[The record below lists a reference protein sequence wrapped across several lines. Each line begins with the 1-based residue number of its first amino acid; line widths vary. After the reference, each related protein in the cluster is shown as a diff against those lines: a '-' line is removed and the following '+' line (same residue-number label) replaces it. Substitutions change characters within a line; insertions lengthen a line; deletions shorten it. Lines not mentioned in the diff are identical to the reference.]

1 MGESIFRKFLNL
13 FKKTKKND
21 QAGAESISDRYGINT
36 AKDNPLYEK
45 ESVGDRYGTD
55 EGSVYTNPIFDA
67 IGEQELQKQELPKQ
81 ELPEQEPAEKELT
94 NEELTETEG
103 ESNETPLGGAGAEP
117 LPNLLG
123 NIGGLPSVGSIERM
137 APGVKLEKES
147 LNKNFAR
154 ALEALE
160 EYQTLVTKPHTI
172 SVNDAELRRTGV
184 YFNPKVNLY
193 AEALS
198 EEHLSEAEKTY
209 LKLAD
214 FIYWTEKAVYGWKGL
229 FTRRSDNLKRLTPV
243 FANMLMQAYGLLP
256 KVAHLESAVPPYLMA
271 TDQETYNFSDVINHA
286 VTAGRSGGL
295 AMRGLENENSDVI
308 MFSRKDASKAA
319 QNARKTGKLK
329 QEGMD
334 ADIYE
339 EIMEH
344 RRNATRE
351 ARMNLKIPT
360 LPMGYTGQK
369 AVEQVDS
376 YLADLRKLM
385 TALEDTAESAEF
397 SVMDD
402 ERLGVHDQQARNFRL
417 ARLMYLV
424 MQHRDTLEAI
434 VTNVPNVA
442 HMPGYEE
449 INNLGVMR
457 GQTLSEAVASLN
469 TSAMNEE
476 KYARLEDENGKE
488 LQAGEDYK
496 VGGGMASVAI
506 LDRKNRKVLRSPKG
520 LSKEKQETALNGI
533 KDEASGVVSR
543 FLGFNVC
550 AQAKAAGFVARDYKG
565 NNPTPTFGGSVMDM
579 ADGEVADNINLL
591 MGLESQ
597 EFLQD
602 HRKSEKYRNMDVMK
616 QGRLIGE
623 IMKMNVLDYIIM
635 HDDRHTKNFLINL
648 DADETEAMVTGIDND
663 YVLGSDNSRQVGN
676 KNSAQ
681 VLAVINNR
689 IAMDSGV
696 TLEGGFPMMT
706 PEVKETLQNLDL
718 AALNHLLMPYA
729 DRVMRMAAV
738 HRAAELKKYAE
749 TVETCD
755 LTTPEGTEQFMKMA
769 VRSSMAEWV
778 KGMTLNQNTMH
789 TREMTNTVVRMVTDA
804 VFTAT
809 GFAGLGGINADKL
822 IEIMKYLGLSK
833 SEMENI
839 LLENLSSSKTENVK
853 ITKEELMESVFG
865 KALANYDE

>member
-1 MGESIFRKFLNL
+1 MFRKWYGMGDSIFSKLLGIFRKP
-13 FKKTKKND
+13 KKKE
-21 QAGAESISDRYGINT
+21 QGESESISDRYGVNHVV
-36 AKDNPLYEK
+36 DNSLYDSG
-45 ESVGDRYGTD
+45 SVDDNYGTV
-55 EGSVYTNPIFDA
+55 EGITYTNPLFDA
-67 IGEQELQKQELPKQ
+67 DAEQETAET
-81 ELPEQEPAEKELT
+81 EASAEQETAKTKAPD
-94 NEELTETEG
+94 NDVVR
-103 ESNETPLGGAGAEP
+103 EP
-117 LPNLLG
+117 LPNLTE
-123 NIGGLPSVGSIERM
+123 NIGGLPTVTSIQNM
-137 APGVKLEKES
+137 APGIKLEKES
-147 LNKNFAR
+147 LNKNFSN
-154 ALEALE
+154 ALGALE

-172 SVNDAELRRTGV
+172 SVNDAEMRRNGK
-184 YFNPKVNLY
+184 YLNPKVNLY
-193 AEALS
+193 AEAMS
-198 EEHLSEAEKTY
+198 EEKLTEAEKVY

-214 FIYWTEKAVYGWKGL
+214 FIHWTEKAVYGWKGL
-229 FTRRSDNLKRLTPV
+229 FTRRSDNLKRLSPV

-271 TDQETYNFSDVINHA
+271 TDQETYNFSDVIDHA

-295 AMRGLENENSDVI
+295 AMRGLENENSAI
-308 MFSRKDASKAA
+308 MLSPKEASRIA
-319 QNARKTGKLK
+319 QNAREAGQLK
-329 QEGMD
+329 QDDED

-339 EIMEH
+339 DIMEY
-344 RRNATRE
+344 RRNATRGV
-351 ARMNLKIPT
+351 RMNLIIPT
-360 LPMGYTGQK
+360 LPTGYTGQK
-369 AVEQVDS
+369 AVEQVDL

-385 TALEDTAESAEF
+385 TALEDTAESDEF

-424 MQHRDTLEAI
+424 IQHRDTLEA
-434 VTNVPNVA
+434 VVSNASNA
-442 HMPGYEE
+442 SQMPGYQE
-449 INNLGVMR
+449 IRQLGEMA
-457 GQTLSEAVASLN
+457 GETLSNAEKDLNAEAYKVEN
-469 TSAMNEE
+469 
-476 KYARLEDENGKE
+476 YARLEDENGNE
-488 LQAGEDYK
+488 LQANKDYK
-496 VGGGMASVAI
+496 VGGGQASVAI

-533 KDEASGVVSR
+533 KDEASGIVSR

-550 AQAKAAGFVARDYKG
+550 AQAKAAGFVSRDNNG
-565 NNPTPTFGGSVMDM
+565 ENPTPIFGGSVMDM
-579 ADGEVADNINLL
+579 ADGVEADNFNLL

-597 EFLQD
+597 ECLQE
-602 HRKSEKYRNMDVMK
+602 HRKKDNYRNLDVMK

-635 HDDRHTKNFLINL
+635 HDDRHTKNFLVNL

-676 KNSAQ
+676 KKSAQ
-681 VLAVINNR
+681 VLAAINNK

-755 LTTPEGTEQFMKMA
+755 LTTQEGTEQFIKKA

-778 KGMTLNQNTMH
+778 KGMTLNQDSLH
-789 TREMTNTVVRMVTDA
+789 PREMTNTVVRMMTDV
-804 VFTAT
+804 VFS
-809 GFAGLGGINADKL
+809 GYGWAGLGGISADKL
-822 IEIMKYLGLSK
+822 IEIMKYFGISN
-833 SEMENI
+833 SEAENI

-853 ITKEELMESVFG
+853 VTREELLASKIG
-865 KALANYDE
+865 KALAE

>member
-1 MGESIFRKFLNL
+1 M
-13 FKKTKKND
+13 
-21 QAGAESISDRYGINT
+21 DRVV
-36 AKDNPLYEK
+36 DNPLYEPGTI
-45 ESVGDRYGTD
+45 GDRYGTE
-55 EGSVYTNPIFDA
+55 EGTEYTNPLFDA
-67 IGEQELQKQELPKQ
+67 DTEQETAETEAPA
-81 ELPEQEPAEKELT
+81 EQETA
-94 NEELTETEG
+94 ETEAPVD
-103 ESNETPLGGAGAEP
+103 NAVRAP
-117 LPNLLG
+117 LPNLLE
-123 NIGGLPSVGSIERM
+123 NIGGLPTVTSIQNM
-137 APGVKLEKES
+137 APGIKLEKEN
-147 LNKNFAR
+147 LNKSFSN
-154 ALEALE
+154 ALSALE
-160 EYQTLVTKPHTI
+160 EYQTLVTKQHMI
-172 SVNDAELRRTGV
+172 SVNDAEMRRTGK

-193 AEALS
+193 AEAMS
-198 EEHLSEAEKTY
+198 EEKLTEAEKVY

-214 FIYWTEKAVYGWKGL
+214 FIHWTEKAVYGWKGL

-243 FANMLMQAYGLLP
+243 FANMLTQAYSLLP

-271 TDQETYNFSDVINHA
+271 TDQETYNFSDVIDHA

-295 AMRGLENENSDVI
+295 AMHGYENENSDAI
-308 MFSRKDASKAA
+308 MLSPKEASKTA
-319 QNARKTGKLK
+319 QNARKAGKLK
-329 QEGMD
+329 QDGED

-339 EIMEH
+339 NIMEH

-402 ERLGVHDQQARNFRL
+402 ERLGVHDQQALNFRL
-417 ARLMYLV
+417 ARLIYLV

-434 VTNVPNVA
+434 VTNVPNVS

-449 INNLGVMR
+449 INSLGGMR

-469 TSAMNEE
+469 EIAMNEAN
-476 KYARLEDENGKE
+476 YARLEDENGKE
-488 LQAGEDYK
+488 LQVDKDYK
-496 VGGGMASVAI
+496 VGGGSASVAI
-506 LDRKNRKVLRSPKG
+506 LDRKNKRVLRAPQG
-520 LSKEKQETALNGI
+520 FTKEKQKTALNGI

-550 AQAKAAGFVARDYKG
+550 AQAKAGGFVARDDKG
-565 NNPTPTFGGSVMDM
+565 NNPTPVFGGSVMEM
-579 ADGEVADNINLL
+579 ADGVEADSINLL

-597 EFLQD
+597 EFLQE
-602 HRKSEKYRNMDVMK
+602 HRKNDKYRNLDVMK

-635 HDDRHTKNFLINL
+635 HDDRHTKNFLVNL

-663 YVLGSDNSRQVGN
+663 YVLGSNNSRQAGN
-676 KNSAQ
+676 KKSAHA
-681 VLAVINNR
+681 LAAINDR
-689 IAMDSGV
+689 IVMDNGV
-696 TLEGGFPMMT
+696 KLETGFPMMT
-706 PEVKETLQNLDL
+706 QEVKETLQNLDP

-755 LTTPEGTEQFMKMA
+755 LTTPEGTEQFIKKA
-769 VRSSMAEWV
+769 VRSSMKEWLR
-778 KGMTLNQNTMH
+778 GSTLQDTYFNA
-789 TREMTNTVVRMVTDA
+789 RDATNTVVRMLIDA
-804 VFTAT
+804 VFTGEGAR
-809 GFAGLGGINADKL
+809 GFIDAEKMV
-822 IEIMKYLGLSK
+822 EVMKYLGISN
-833 SEMENI
+833 SEAENI
-839 LLENLSSSKTENVK
+839 MLENLSSSSTADVK
-853 ITKEELMESVFG
+853 ITREELMASKIG
-865 KALANYDE
+865 KALAEY

>member
-1 MGESIFRKFLNL
+1 MFRKWYGMGDSIFSKILGIFRKP
-13 FKKTKKND
+13 KSKD
-21 QAGAESISDRYGINT
+21 QSGSESISDRYGVDRVV
-36 AKDNPLYEK
+36 DNPLYEPGTI
-45 ESVGDRYGTD
+45 GDRYGTE
-55 EGSVYTNPIFDA
+55 EGTEYTNPLFDA
-67 IGEQELQKQELPKQ
+67 ATEQETAETEAPA
-81 ELPEQEPAEKELT
+81 EQEA
-94 NEELTETEG
+94 TETEA
-103 ESNETPLGGAGAEP
+103 PVDDAVRAP
-117 LPNLLG
+117 LPNLLE
-123 NIGGLPSVGSIERM
+123 NIGGMPTVTSIQNM
-137 APGVKLEKES
+137 APGVKLEKKS
-147 LNKNFAR
+147 LNKNFSN
-154 ALEALE
+154 ALDALE
-160 EYQTLVTKPHTI
+160 EYQTLVTKQHTI
-172 SVNDAELRRTGV
+172 SVNDVEMRRGNAFTL
-184 YFNPKVNLY
+184 YNNPKVNLY
-193 AEALS
+193 AEAMS
-198 EEHLSEAEKTY
+198 EEKLTEAEKVY

-214 FIYWTEKAVYGWKGL
+214 FIHWTEKAVYGWKGL

-243 FANMLMQAYGLLP
+243 FANMLTQAYGLLP

-271 TDQETYNFSDVINHA
+271 TDQETYNFSEVIDHA

-295 AMRGLENENSDVI
+295 AMRGLENENSDAI
-308 MFSRKDASKAA
+308 MLSPKEASKAA
-319 QNARKTGKLK
+319 QNARKAGKLK
-329 QEGMD
+329 LDDEN

-339 EIMEH
+339 DIMEH

-397 SVMDD
+397 SVVND
-402 ERLGVHDQQARNFRL
+402 ERLGVHDQQALNFRL

-424 MQHRDTLEAI
+424 MQHRDTLEAV

-449 INNLGVMR
+449 INSLGVMR

-469 TSAMNEE
+469 ASAMNEE
-476 KYARLEDENGKE
+476 NYARLEDENGNE
-488 LQAGEDYK
+488 LQVDKDYK

-506 LDRKNRKVLRSPKG
+506 LDRKNKRVLRAPKG
-520 LSKEKQETALNGI
+520 FTEEKQKTALNGI

-550 AQAKAAGFVARDYKG
+550 AQAKAAGFVARDDKG
-565 NNPTPTFGGSVMDM
+565 NNPTPVFGGSVMDM
-579 ADGEVADNINLL
+579 ADGEVAANINLL

-602 HRKSEKYRNMDVMK
+602 HRKNEEYRNIDVMK

-635 HDDRHTKNFLINL
+635 HDDRHTNNFLVNL

-681 VLAVINNR
+681 VLAAINNK

-738 HRAAELKKYAE
+738 HRAGELKKYAE

-755 LTTPEGTEQFMKMA
+755 LTTPEGTEQFIKKA

-778 KGMTLNQNTMH
+778 KGMTLNQDKVLP
-789 TREMTNTVVRMVTDA
+789 REMANTVVRMMTDA
-804 VFTAT
+804 VFT
-809 GFAGLGGINADKL
+809 GYGWAGLGGIDAGKL
-822 IEIMKYLGLSK
+822 IEIMKYFGISN
-833 SEMENI
+833 SEAENI

-853 ITKEELMESVFG
+853 VTREELMASKIG
-865 KALANYDE
+865 KALAE

>member
-1 MGESIFRKFLNL
+1 MFRKWYGMGDSIFSKLLGIFRKP
-13 FKKTKKND
+13 KKKE
-21 QAGAESISDRYGINT
+21 QGESESISDRYGVNHVV
-36 AKDNPLYEK
+36 DNSLYDSG
-45 ESVGDRYGTD
+45 SVDDNYGTV
-55 EGSVYTNPIFDA
+55 EGITYTNPLFDA
-67 IGEQELQKQELPKQ
+67 DAEQETAET
-81 ELPEQEPAEKELT
+81 EASAEQETAKTKAPD
-94 NEELTETEG
+94 NDVVR
-103 ESNETPLGGAGAEP
+103 EP
-117 LPNLLG
+117 LPNLTE
-123 NIGGLPSVGSIERM
+123 NIGGLPTVTSIQNM
-137 APGVKLEKES
+137 APGIKLEKES
-147 LNKNFAR
+147 LNKNFSN
-154 ALEALE
+154 ALGALE

-172 SVNDAELRRTGV
+172 SVNDAEMRRNGK
-184 YFNPKVNLY
+184 YLNPKVNLY
-193 AEALS
+193 AEAMS
-198 EEHLSEAEKTY
+198 EEKLTEAEKVY

-214 FIYWTEKAVYGWKGL
+214 FIHWTEKAVYGWKGL
-229 FTRRSDNLKRLTPV
+229 FTRRSDNLKRLSPV

-271 TDQETYNFSDVINHA
+271 TDQETYNFSDVIDHA

-295 AMRGLENENSDVI
+295 AMRGLENENSAI
-308 MFSRKDASKAA
+308 MLSPKEASRIA
-319 QNARKTGKLK
+319 QNAREAGQLK
-329 QEGMD
+329 QDDED

-339 EIMEH
+339 DIMEY
-344 RRNATRE
+344 RRNATRGV
-351 ARMNLKIPT
+351 RMNLIIPT
-360 LPMGYTGQK
+360 LPTGYTGQK
-369 AVEQVDS
+369 AVEQVDL

-385 TALEDTAESAEF
+385 TALEDTAESDEF

-424 MQHRDTLEAI
+424 IQHRDTLEA
-434 VTNVPNVA
+434 VVSNASNA
-442 HMPGYEE
+442 SQMPGYQE
-449 INNLGVMR
+449 IRQLGEMA
-457 GQTLSEAVASLN
+457 GETLSNAEKDLNAEAYKVEN
-469 TSAMNEE
+469 
-476 KYARLEDENGKE
+476 YARLEDENGNE
-488 LQAGEDYK
+488 LQANKDYK
-496 VGGGMASVAI
+496 VGGGQASVAI

-533 KDEASGVVSR
+533 KDEASGIVSR

-550 AQAKAAGFVARDYKG
+550 AQAKAGGFVARNQNG
-565 NNPTPTFGGSVMDM
+565 ENPTPIFGGSVMDM
-579 ADGEVADNINLL
+579 ADGVEADNFNLL

-597 EFLQD
+597 ECLQE
-602 HRKSEKYRNMDVMK
+602 HRKKDNYRNLDVMK

-635 HDDRHTKNFLINL
+635 HDDRHTKNFLVNL

-676 KNSAQ
+676 KKSAQ
-681 VLAVINNR
+681 VLAAINNK

-755 LTTPEGTEQFMKMA
+755 LTTPEGTEQFIKLA
-769 VRSSMAEWV
+769 VRSSMTEWV
-778 KGMTLNQNTMH
+778 KGMTLNQESLH
-789 TREMTNTVVRMVTDA
+789 PREMANTVVRMMTDV
-804 VFTAT
+804 VFS
-809 GFAGLGGINADKL
+809 GYGWAGLGGISADKL
-822 IEIMKYLGLSK
+822 IEIMKYFGISN
-833 SEMENI
+833 SEAENI

-853 ITKEELMESVFG
+853 ITREELLASKIG
-865 KALANYDE
+865 KALAEQ

>member
-1 MGESIFRKFLNL
+1 MFRKWYGMGDSIFSKLLGIFRKP
-13 FKKTKKND
+13 KKKE
-21 QAGAESISDRYGINT
+21 QGESESISDRYGVNHVV
-36 AKDNPLYEK
+36 DNSLYDSG
-45 ESVGDRYGTD
+45 SVDDNYGTV
-55 EGSVYTNPIFDA
+55 EGITYTNPLFDA
-67 IGEQELQKQELPKQ
+67 DAEQETE
-81 ELPEQEPAEKELT
+81 ETAETEASAEQET
-94 NEELTETEG
+94 EETAETEA
-103 ESNETPLGGAGAEP
+103 SDNDVVREP
-117 LPNLLG
+117 LPNLLE
-123 NIGGLPSVGSIERM
+123 NIGGLPTVTSIQNM
-137 APGVKLEKES
+137 VPGIKLEKES
-147 LNKNFAR
+147 LNKNFSN
-154 ALEALE
+154 ALDALE

-172 SVNDAELRRTGV
+172 SVNDAEMRRNGK

-193 AEALS
+193 AEAMS
-198 EEHLSEAEKTY
+198 EEKLTEAEKVY

-214 FIYWTEKAVYGWKGL
+214 FIHWTEKAVYGWKGL
-229 FTRRSDNLKRLTPV
+229 FTRRSDNLKRLSPV

-271 TDQETYNFSDVINHA
+271 TDQETYNFSDVIDHA

-295 AMRGLENENSDVI
+295 AMRGLENENSAI
-308 MFSRKDASKAA
+308 MLSPKEASRIA
-319 QNARKTGKLK
+319 QNAREAGQLK
-329 QEGMD
+329 QDDED

-339 EIMEH
+339 DIMEY
-344 RRNATRE
+344 RRNATRGV
-351 ARMNLKIPT
+351 RMNLIIPT
-360 LPMGYTGQK
+360 LPTGYTGQK
-369 AVEQVDS
+369 AVEQVDL

-385 TALEDTAESAEF
+385 TALEDTAESDEF

-424 MQHRDTLEAI
+424 IQHRDTLEA
-434 VTNVPNVA
+434 VVSNASNA
-442 HMPGYEE
+442 SQMPGYEE

-457 GQTLSEAVASLN
+457 GQTLSDAVASLN
-469 TSAMNEE
+469 AIAMNEE
-476 KYARLEDENGKE
+476 NYARLEDENGKE
-488 LQAGEDYK
+488 LQADKDYK
-496 VGGGMASVAI
+496 VGGGQASVAI

-520 LSKEKQETALNGI
+520 FSKEKQETALNGI

-550 AQAKAAGFVARDYKG
+550 AQAKAGGFVARDKEG
-565 NNPTPTFGGSVMDM
+565 KNPTPIFGGSVMDM
-579 ADGEVADNINLL
+579 ADGEVAFNINLL
-591 MGLESQ
+591 MNPEDKDSVMES
-597 EFLQD
+597 
-602 HRKSEKYRNMDVMK
+602 RKDANYRNVDVMK

-749 TVETCD
+749 TVKTCD
-755 LTTPEGTEQFMKMA
+755 LTTPEGTEQFVKTA
-769 VRSSMAEWV
+769 IKSSIA
-778 KGMTLNQNTMH
+778 GYFRQATLKSVQFSARYVPNTL
-789 TREMTNTVVRMVTDA
+789 VRMM
-804 VFTAT
+804 
-809 GFAGLGGINADKL
+809 INAIHTTSINSVGTAFKIL
-822 IEIMKYLGLSK
+822 KWLKLSK
-833 SEMENI
+833 AEVENI
-839 LLENLSSSKTENVK
+839 LLENLSSSNTEDVK
-853 ITKEELMESVFG
+853 ITKEELMASVYSDE
-865 KALANYDE
+865 LARYDEL